1 MRRSDRTT
9 SSANNTCCQQP
20 FLSSVG
26 VSGARELHTARLEGS
41 LERLCPLYADEA
53 RLRIAGS
60 TDGKPI
66 AIAATGIAEIRPW
79 LSILVKT
86 FRLTQYTILSL
97 TVEMPR
103 AAAHWRVDIHSKIT
117 GVVVPTELVDLIDV
131 RGGRIS
137 SHIEF
142 FVPI

>member
-1 MRRSDRTT
+1 MTDRL
-9 SSANNTCCQQP
+9 QIEK
-20 FLSSVG
+20 LV
-26 VSGARELHTARLEGS
+26 RELHTARLEGD
-41 LERLCPLYADEA
+41 LERLCALYDDQA

-66 AIAATGIAEIRPW
+66 AIAAIGMAEIRPW

-86 FRLTQYTILSL
+86 FRLTQYTLLSL
-97 TVEMPR
+97 SIDVPR

-131 RGGRIS
+131 RGGRLS

>member
-1 MRRSDRTT
+1 MTDRL
-9 SSANNTCCQQP
+9 QVEQ
-20 FLSSVG
+20 LV
-26 VSGARELHTARLEGS
+26 RELHAARLEGNF
-41 LERLCPLYADEA
+41 ERLCALYADEA

-66 AIAATGIAEIRPW
+66 AIAATGIEEIRPW

-86 FRLTQYTILSL
+86 FRLSEYTILSL
-97 TVEMPR
+97 AVDVPR

-117 GVVVPTELVDLIDV
+117 GVMVPTELVDLIDV
-131 RGGRIS
+131 RDGRIS

>member
-1 MRRSDRTT
+1 MTDRL
-9 SSANNTCCQQP
+9 QVEQ
-20 FLSSVG
+20 LV
-26 VSGARELHTARLEGS
+26 RELHTARLEGD
-41 LERLCPLYADEA
+41 LERLCALYSDEA

-66 AIAATGIAEIRPW
+66 AIAAIGIAEVRPW
-79 LSILVKT
+79 LTLLVKT
-86 FRLTQYTILSL
+86 FRLTHYTILSL
-97 TVEMPR
+97 TVDVPR

-117 GVVVPTELVDLIDV
+117 GALVPTELVDLIEV

-137 SHIEF
+137 SHTEF

>member
-1 MRRSDRTT
+1 MTDRL
-9 SSANNTCCQQP
+9 QIEK
-20 FLSSVG
+20 LV
-26 VSGARELHTARLEGS
+26 RELHTARLEGD
-41 LERLCPLYADEA
+41 LERLCALYDDQA

-66 AIAATGIAEIRPW
+66 AIAAIGMAEIRPW

-86 FRLTQYTILSL
+86 FRLTQYTLLSL
-97 TVEMPR
+97 SVDVPR

-131 RGGRIS
+131 RGGRLS

>member
-1 MRRSDRTT
+1 MTDRV
-9 SSANNTCCQQP
+9 QVEQ
-20 FLSSVG
+20 LV
-26 VSGARELHTARLEGS
+26 RELHAARLEGN
-41 LERLCPLYADEA
+41 LERLCGLYSEEA
-53 RLRIAGS
+53 RLRIAGTS
-60 TDGKPI
+60 DGKPI
-66 AIAATGIAEIRPW
+66 AVAATGITEIRPW

-97 TVEMPR
+97 AVDGSR

-137 SHIEF
+137 SHTEF
-142 FVPI
+142 FVPV

>member
-1 MRRSDRTT
+1 MSDR
-9 SSANNTCCQQP
+9 QQIEQ
-20 FLSSVG
+20 LV
-26 VSGARELHTARLEGS
+26 RELHTARVEGH
-41 LERLCPLYADEA
+41 LDRLCALYAPEA

-66 AIAATGIAEIRPW
+66 AIAAIGIAEIRPW
-79 LSILVKT
+79 LSVLVKT

-97 TVEMPR
+97 SVDVPR

-117 GVVVPTELVDLIDV
+117 GAVVPTELVDLIDV
-131 RGGRIS
+131 RAGRIS

>member
-1 MRRSDRTT
+1 MTDRL
-9 SSANNTCCQQP
+9 QVEQ
-20 FLSSVG
+20 LV
-26 VSGARELHTARLEGS
+26 RELHAARVEGN
-41 LERLCPLYADEA
+41 LERLCRLYSEEA

-66 AIAATGIAEIRPW
+66 AISAIGLAEIRPW

-97 TVEMPR
+97 SVDVPR

-117 GVVVPTELVDLIDV
+117 GAVVPTELVDLIDV
-131 RGGRIS
+131 RGGRIA

-142 FVPI
+142 FVPC

>member
-1 MRRSDRTT
+1 MSDRL
-9 SSANNTCCQQP
+9 QVEQ
-20 FLSSVG
+20 LV
-26 VSGARELHTARLEGS
+26 RELHVARLEGD
-41 LERLCPLYADEA
+41 LERLCALYADEA

-66 AIAATGIAEIRPW
+66 AIAAAGIAEIRPW

-97 TVEMPR
+97 SIDVPR

-117 GVVVPTELVDLIDV
+117 GVVVPTELVDLIEV
-131 RGGRIS
+131 RGERIT
-137 SHIEF
+137 SHTEF
-142 FVPI
+142 FVPV

>member
-1 MRRSDRTT
+1 MTERL
-9 SSANNTCCQQP
+9 QVEQ
-20 FLSSVG
+20 LV
-26 VSGARELHTARLEGS
+26 RELHAARLEGNF
-41 LERLCPLYADEA
+41 ERLCALYADEA

-66 AIAATGIAEIRPW
+66 AIAATGIEEIRPW

-86 FRLTQYTILSL
+86 FRLSEYTILSL
-97 TVEMPR
+97 AVDVPR

-117 GVVVPTELVDLIDV
+117 GVMVPTELVDLIDV
-131 RGGRIS
+131 RDGRIS

>member
-1 MRRSDRTT
+1 MTDRS
-9 SSANNTCCQQP
+9 QVEQ
-20 FLSSVG
+20 LV
-26 VSGARELHTARLEGS
+26 RELHAARLDGN
-41 LERLCPLYADEA
+41 LERLCALYADEA
-53 RLRIAGS
+53 RMRIAGS

-86 FRLTQYTILSL
+86 FRLSQYMILSL
-97 TVEMPR
+97 NVDLRR

-131 RGGRIS
+131 RGGRIA
-137 SHIEF
+137 SHTEL
-142 FVPI
+142 FVPC